1 MNKSSRPQDLTAADS
16 LERWSA
22 ASSTILVVDDM
33 AENLAVIGESLR
45 HAGFAV
51 RVANSGATAL
61 HLAARAPQPSLILL
75 DVMMPDMDGYEVL
88 RRLRENESTRR
99 IPVIFLT
106 AMDDSEDIVAG
117 LRQGA
122 ADYITKPCP
131 AEVLVA
137 RATTQLEAERARSW
151 LQDQNAGLEAEVT
164 RRTADIRRYLEQL
177 ERKSNYD
184 DLTGLPNRNLLNDRL
199 AQAIARVA
207 KAGRTLAVV
216 TLNLDRFKNV
226 NDSLG
231 HGAGDVVLRTAAER
245 LTAHLTDVDTVARGD
260 GDEFVVIAE
269 AGADDAAESIARLM
283 LAVIAPPLVVSGR
296 ELHLTACIGIALFPK
311 DGQSADELL
320 KSADS
325 AMLTAKAAGG
335 NTFHF
340 YAAEMNR
347 RSLERLETES
357 ELRRAIEAGQLV
369 LHYQP
374 QVNLHTGEVVGAEAL
389 VRWQHPQRGLIMP
402 GSFIPLAEDSGLINP
417 LGEWVM
423 AEACRQNKA
432 WQRAGLRAISV
443 SVNLS
448 ARQFLAQDVVALAG
462 SILAETGLDP
472 GYLELELTESAVM
485 SDAPAFIAATRNL
498 KNLAVTLSIDDFGTG
513 YSSLSY
519 LRRFAIDR
527 LKIDQSFVR
536 DVTHDPNSA
545 AIALAIITLGHS
557 LKLSVIAEGVETEG
571 QMNFLRSRGCDE
583 MQGFYFSR
591 PLPADKFEQLLAE
604 GRKLCPPSGPL
615 AQRTLLL
622 VDDEPNILAALKRL
636 FRRRGYAVL
645 TAESGRAGLELL
657 ATHPVEVVI
666 SDGRMPEMT
675 GAEFLGKVR
684 ELHPETVRIVLSGYT
699 DLKAVTSAVN
709 RGELFRFLTKPW
721 DDAELLETVRDA
733 FRYYE
738 AKHSPRV
745 DGAAPPEST

>member
-1 MNKSSRPQDLTAADS
+1 MNKSSGLQDLTAADS
-16 LERWSA
+16 LGPWPAVSP
-22 ASSTILVVDDM
+22 TILVVDDM

-61 HLAARAPQPSLILL
+61 HLATRAPQPSLILL
-75 DVMMPDMDGYEVL
+75 DVMMPEMDGYEVL

-131 AEVLVA
+131 AEVVVA
-137 RATTQLEAERARSW
+137 RVTTQLEAVRARSW
-151 LQDQNAGLEAEVT
+151 LQDQNAGLELEVA

-199 AQAIARVA
+199 AQAMARVA

-216 TLNLDRFKNV
+216 TLNLDRFKNI

-231 HGAGDVVLRTAAER
+231 HGSGDVVLRAAAER

-269 AGADDAAESIARLM
+269 TGGDEVAESIARPL
-283 LAVIAPPLVVSGR
+283 LAVIAPPLIVRGR
-296 ELHLTACIGIALFPK
+296 QLHLTASIGIALFPK

-325 AMLTAKAAGG
+325 AMVKAKAAGG

-357 ELRRAIEAGQLV
+357 ELRRAIEAEQLV

-402 GSFIPLAEDSGLINP
+402 GNFIPLAEDSGLINP

-485 SDAPAFIAATRNL
+485 SDAPAFIAATRSL

-571 QMNFLRSRGCDE
+571 QMNFLRNRGCDE

-591 PLPADKFEQLLAE
+591 PLPADKFEQLLSE

-645 TAESGRAGLELL
+645 TAESGRAGLDLL
-657 ATHPVEVVI
+657 ATHQVEVVI

-684 ELHPETVRIVLSGYT
+684 QLHPETVRIVLSGYT

-721 DDAELLETVRDA
+721 DDAELLDTVRDA

-738 AKHSPRV
+738 AKHSPSV
-745 DGAAPPEST
+745 DGAAPPQST

>member
-1 MNKSSRPQDLTAADS
+1 MNQPSRQQDLTAPDS
-16 LERWSA
+16 LGPRPAVSP
-22 ASSTILVVDDM
+22 TILVVDDM

-45 HAGFAV
+45 NAGFAV

-61 HLAARAPQPSLILL
+61 HLATRAPQPSLILL
-75 DVMMPDMDGYEVL
+75 DVMMPAMDGYEVL
-88 RRLRENESTRR
+88 RCLRESESTRR

-106 AMDDSEDIVAG
+106 AMDDSQDVVAG

-131 AEVLVA
+131 PEVVVA
-137 RATTQLEAERARSW
+137 RVTTQLAAERTRSW
-151 LQDQNAGLEAEVT
+151 LRDQNAGLEAEVA

-199 AQAIARVA
+199 AQAIVRAA

-216 TLNLDRFKNV
+216 TLNLDRFKNI

-231 HGAGDVVLRTAAER
+231 HGSGDVVLRAAAER
-245 LTAHLTDVDTVARGD
+245 LTARLADVDTVARGD

-269 AGADDAAESIARLM
+269 AGGDKVAEIIARPM
-283 LAVIAPPLVVSGR
+283 LAAIAPPLVVSGR
-296 ELHLTACIGIALFPK
+296 ELHLTASVGIALFPK

-325 AMLTAKAAGG
+325 AMVKAKAAGG

-423 AEACRQNKA
+423 TEACRQNKA

-485 SDAPAFIAATRNL
+485 SDAPAFIAATRSL

-519 LRRFAIDR
+519 LRRFAIDC

-571 QMNFLRSRGCDE
+571 QLNFLRSRGCDE

-591 PLPADKFEQLLAE
+591 PLPADKFEQLLHE
-604 GRKLCPPSGPL
+604 GRKLCPPAGPL

-645 TAESGRAGLELL
+645 TAESGRAGLDLL
-657 ATHPVEVVI
+657 ATRPVEVVI

-738 AKHSPRV
+738 AKHSPSV
-745 DGAAPPEST
+745 YSAAPPEPT